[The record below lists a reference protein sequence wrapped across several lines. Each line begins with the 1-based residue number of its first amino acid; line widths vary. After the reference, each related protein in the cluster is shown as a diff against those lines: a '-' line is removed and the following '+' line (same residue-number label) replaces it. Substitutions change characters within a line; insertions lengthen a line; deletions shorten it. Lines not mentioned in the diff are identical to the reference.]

1 MKTEVVSYVR
11 RKVKEDFEKCCWEDG
26 VGKKFEEISMR
37 EMLQSLDELE
47 DELEETRK
55 FFRNV
60 ENILTYLKLQ

>member
-11 RKVKEDFEKCCWEDG
+11 RKVKEDFEKCGWEDG

-60 ENILTYLKLQ
+60 ENILTSLKLQ